1 MTDDGS
7 PDPTDSV
14 KGAAARAAM
23 AIEAFQAKAVPRA
36 LWDAEIAAKFQPLV
50 MPPIPEFHIPVD
62 GNLASE
68 FYNRL
73 TDWIQ
78 RFDAGLDNEHEV
90 GVRLVTFGQALTF
103 HLDHLGYW
111 NPSLISFC
119 GTTEQGDPVELIQH
133 VSQISILLLK
143 MKRAD
148 PSKPKK
154 PIGFCMPEEDG
165 AGQTGQA
172 LP

>member
-1 MTDDGS
+1 VTDDGS
-7 PDPTDSV
+7 PDSTDSAR
-14 KGAAARAAM
+14 GAAAKAAK
-23 AIEAFQAKAVPRA
+23 AIRAFQANAVPRA
-36 LWDAEIAAKFQPLV
+36 LRDAEIVAKFQPVVL
-50 MPPIPEFHIPVD
+50 PPMPEFHIPID

-68 FYNRL
+68 FHNRL

-78 RFDAGLDNEHEV
+78 HFDDGLDNEHEV

-103 HLDHLGYW
+103 HLDRLGYW

-119 GTTEQGDPVELIQH
+119 GTTEQGEPVELIQH

-143 MKRAD
+143 MKRPD
-148 PSKPKK
+148 PTKPKK

-165 AGQTGQA
+165 AGQT
-172 LP
+172 